1 MDSRPIFVIS
11 APSGA
16 GKNSLI
22 NILLDKEPR
31 LVHSVSSTTRPRR
44 ANEAEGIHYHFLTLQ
59 EFESRVA
66 AGEFL
71 EYARVLDNYYGTE
84 VREIERIFALGKYP
98 ILDIDVQGAQTLR
111 RKKIRMVS
119 IFIVPPS
126 MEELE
131 RRLRARA
138 SETEEQ
144 IRSRLELARKEMME
158 QHNFDYVV
166 VNDDLMQAA
175 EEMAGIVRRHIH

>member
-22 NILLDKEPR
+22 NILLRQEPR
-31 LVHSVSSTTRPRR
+31 LMHSVSSTTRPRR
-44 ANEAEGIHYHFLTLQ
+44 PNEVDGINYHFLSRHD
-59 EFESRVA
+59 FEQRIA
-66 AGEFL
+66 EGKFL

-84 VREIERIFALGKYP
+84 LREIERIFAAGKYP

-111 RKKIRMVS
+111 GKKLRMVS
-119 IFIVPPS
+119 IFIAPPS
-126 MEELE
+126 IEELE
-131 RRLRARA
+131 RRLRARG

-144 IRSRLELARKEMME
+144 IKSRIELARLEIME
-158 QHNFDYVV
+158 QNNFDYIVI
-166 VNDDLMQAA
+166 NDDLMKAS
-175 EEMAGIVRRHIH
+175 EELVAIIRKHMV

>member
-1 MDSRPIFVIS
+1 MDERPIFVIS

-22 NILLDKEPR
+22 NVVLEREPR
-31 LVHSVSSTTRPRR
+31 LVHAVSSTTRARR
-44 ANEAEGIHYHFLTLQ
+44 VHEAEGINYHYLQ
-59 EFESRVA
+59 RSEFEKRVA

-111 RKKIRMVS
+111 GKRIRMVS
-119 IFIVPPS
+119 IFIVPPG
-126 MEELE
+126 MDELE

-138 SETEEQ
+138 SESEEQ
-144 IRSRLELARKEMME
+144 IRSRLELARLEILE
-158 QHNFDYVV
+158 QNKFDYVV
-166 VNDDLMQAA
+166 VNDDLMKAA
-175 EEMAGIVRRHIH
+175 EELATIVRRHML

>member
-22 NILLDKEPR
+22 NILLGKEPR
-31 LVHSVSSTTRPRR
+31 LVHSISSTTRARR
-44 ANEAEGIHYHFLTLQ
+44 ANEAEGINYHFLSRA
-59 EFESRVA
+59 EFEDRVA

-84 VREIERIFALGKYP
+84 VREIKRIFALDKYP

-111 RKKIRMVS
+111 GKKIRMVS

-126 MEELE
+126 MDELE

-144 IRSRLELARKEMME
+144 IRSRLELARLEIME

-166 VNDDLMQAA
+166 VNDDLMKAA
-175 EEMAGIVRRHIH
+175 EEMAGIVRRHML